1 MSAPRFIQNCKYT
14 AILICVSIM
23 FATGVLVQQAHA
35 TTLPPV
41 SSQQA
46 LLNSLIAKLYELQ
59 AQLAAL
65 QAANGCPYFAR
76 SLSFGMSGSDV
87 SALQTF
93 LARDA
98 SIYPERAISGY
109 YDEATVRA
117 VQRYQYREGIVRS
130 GSPVTTG
137 YGSFG
142 PYTRSYIQSH
152 YTTSG
157 YNPQYEYSGD
167 LDGDLSLYSIDI
179 DHDTWDTNEVTDT
192 ELQFS
197 VRNTSEKNI
206 AFKYRVSFDAED
218 SNDEEPDDM
227 YNTVYIG
234 ADTSK
239 EVPIDFDESDFTDN
253 GTFKI
258 TVEIDPDDV
267 FDEDSESNNIR
278 SIILF
283 VSGINSTNDEEDDF
297 VLSNLDIETDS
308 WDTEDDDKNTV
319 SFEIVNTFDD
329 DENVEYAIVVRNDD
343 TGVVAQSYKGT
354 VRVDSFDS
362 VSITQALS
370 ATNLVEDDYEV
381 TVTLDPDDNFNEENE
396 VNNED
401 DINFDVTDVQAT
413 AAEIVDLKIGGS
425 DTPPLLQ
432 ATATT
437 TISWNTQNVTNCALT
452 INRRPNSIGGFYSKT
467 TAVSN
472 TGSVNYTVTDASPHG
487 ALSAAKLDCARHTGG
502 QLSDYIGINLT
513 ETTAAYRYYEGSV
526 LKQETAN
533 LTEYTALA
541 LCKTSA
547 KTAVAKPWCG
557 WNGKVIYGTKP
568 AGWTAVW

>member
-1 MSAPRFIQNCKYT
+1 MSVSRFIQNCKYT
-14 AILICVSIM
+14 AILTCVSVM
-23 FATGVLVQQAHA
+23 FVTSVLVQQAHA
-35 TTLPPV
+35 TTLTPV
-41 SSQQA
+41 SSQQT

-65 QAANGCPYFAR
+65 QGANGCPYFAR

-93 LARDA
+93 LAKDS

-109 YDEATVRA
+109 YDEATTRA
-117 VQRYQYREGIVRS
+117 VQRYQYREDIVRS
-130 GSPVTTG
+130 GSPLTTG
-137 YGSFG
+137 YGTVG

-152 YTTSG
+152 CTISG
-157 YNPQYEYSGD
+157 YNPQYGYSGD

-179 DHDTWDTNEVTDT
+179 DHNNWDTNEITNT

-197 VRNTSEKNI
+197 VRNTSEENI
-206 AFKYRVSFDAED
+206 AFKYRVTFDAVD
-218 SNDEEPDDM
+218 SNDEAPADIVSTM
-227 YNTVYIG
+227 YIG
-234 ADTSK
+234 ADTTK
-239 EVPIDFDESDFTDN
+239 EVTIDFDESDFRDN
-253 GTFKI
+253 GTFEI

-267 FDEDSESNNIR
+267 FDEDSESNNTR
-278 SIILF
+278 SIDLS

-297 VLSNLDIETDS
+297 ILSNLDIETDS
-308 WDTEDDDKNTV
+308 WDMEDNAQNDV

-329 DENVEYAIVVRNDD
+329 DENVEYTIIVRNDD

-362 VSITQALS
+362 VSITQALT

-381 TVTLDPDDNFNEENE
+381 TVTLDPDDDFSEEDE
-396 VNNED
+396 SNNEN
-401 DINFDVTDVQAT
+401 DINFDVTDVQAA
-413 AAEIVDLKIGGS
+413 AAEVVDLKIGGS
-425 DTPPLLQ
+425 DTPLLLQ

-437 TISWNTQNVTNCALT
+437 TISWNTQNVKNCALT
-452 INRRPNSIGGFYSKT
+452 INRRPNSSAGFYSKT

-472 TGSVNYTVTDASPHG
+472 TGSQTYTVTVASPQG
-487 ALSAAKLDCARHTGG
+487 ALSSAKLECTKNSGG
-502 QLSDYIGINLT
+502 QIIDYIAINLP
-513 ETTAAYRYYEGSV
+513 ETTASYRYYEASV

-568 AGWTAVW
+568 AGWTAAW